1 MASDVH
7 LYAGAAFNDAETHK
21 ADLACWRWS
30 RDWEYGIGIRG
41 RKWVEGGGEKAR
53 VDLGGNSC
61 SIGQDIQVENAMP
74 NSGTMEVK

>member
-21 ADLACWRWS
+21 ADLACRRWS
-30 RDWEYGIGIRG
+30 RDCGYEIGIRG

-53 VDLGGNSC
+53 VNLGGNWWG
-61 SIGQDIQVENAMP
+61 IGQDIQLENVMP
-74 NSGTMEVK
+74 NSGTIGIK